1 MSRTHTICNSCGE
14 RVTHS
19 AGERP
24 CEVLNGW
31 LMVSKWAGPGV
42 VEHHSFCCLGCL
54 KTWTDGQVP
63 RVPEVFL
70 RAFDK

>member
-1 MSRTHTICNSCGE
+1 MSRTHTICNSCGKT
-14 RVTHS
+14 VTHS

-24 CEVLNGW
+24 CEVLSGW
-31 LMVSKWAGPGV
+31 LMVSRWAGPGV

-63 RVPEVFL
+63 EVPEVFL